1 MATDQGD
8 LFGNTHA
15 RADDPDTS
23 KETAESLD
31 VTRQALRVLW
41 AYAGGKALL
50 DHEAYKLVGFA
61 DGRTSHQRCSDLR
74 ERGMIV
80 RVGTGTTPF
89 GKPAQLCRIT
99 QRGREYLRDS
109 VRPRPEQ
116 DITAERLKPSPR

>member
-8 LFGNTHA
+8 LFGNPHA
-15 RADDPDTS
+15 RASDPDTS
-23 KETAESLD
+23 QETAESID
-31 VTRQALRVLW
+31 VTRQALRVLF

-50 DHEAYKLVGFA
+50 DHEAYRLVGFPE
-61 DGRTSHQRCSDLR
+61 GRTSHQRCSDLR

-80 RVGTGTTPF
+80 RVGQGTTPF

-99 QRGREYLRDS
+99 DRGRQYLRDS
-109 VRPRPEQ
+109 VRPQPTQ